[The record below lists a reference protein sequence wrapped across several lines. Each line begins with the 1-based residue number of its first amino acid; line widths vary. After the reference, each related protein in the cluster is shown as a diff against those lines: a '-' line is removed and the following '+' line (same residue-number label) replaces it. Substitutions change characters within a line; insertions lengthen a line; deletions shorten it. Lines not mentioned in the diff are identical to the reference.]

1 MRIKNF
7 KQKGYSKNPR
17 MLSINPIITERFLT
31 TLLKSVSNQR
41 GFKRVTLQNFLKF
54 LNKVPFENYESEAII
69 YVLLIVCK
77 IIIRSRLEG
86 ISDKEELIEIVNLE
100 VLDNYENIKNDI
112 IFPTI
117 ISGEDTTDKEKQ
129 LIKKTIDIY
138 LRYDAIISH
147 KEDLSDIITDIGSGN
162 VNNLENTLQKLRLII
177 DELNEEFKR
186 TDANQEKYIVTHTHE
201 VEEVN
206 EKIKSTFDH
215 ETSVKLVLKTGLQM
229 FNEMLSIPGGF
240 LGGKAYIFYSD
251 TNSFK
256 SALMKHIS
264 VWIQKYNAN
273 LFMEEFLKTGKRPTI
288 LYISLE
294 DGENEDI
301 NRLFSVYTKQDMAMV
316 HDAETASKMLR
327 SELDRSIIDITQI
340 NSKENSINLKTINGF
355 IKQLEESNYKVIA
368 LIIDSFD
375 LMAPEEEDVLMGIT
389 DETTIFSHRAKAMQK
404 FIGDQPFPLITS
416 HQLNRAGNQTLTE
429 LKMKGATD
437 LAKSL
442 GRSFIS
448 GAYDIERRMHWS
460 AFIYTEISKYDN
472 EMYLEIKR
480 EKCKYK
486 RSPRDYM
493 VHLLENRFYMTD
505 DIYEKKPLSR
515 SSIIPQ
521 NIIDSIPVNQQQVG
535 SRGVQSLENI
545 VEEVQPMFQSQT
557 IPLLQPLFPMTPLI
571 DRCMYMVMPPFDGFS
586 PYDITEKTG
595 EFLQTEEEMSPFGPI
610 TPTKE
615 AVS

>member
-201 VEEVN
+201 VE
-206 EKIKSTFDH
+206 
-215 ETSVKLVLKTGLQM
+215 
-229 FNEMLSIPGGF
+229 
-240 LGGKAYIFYSD
+240 
-251 TNSFK
+251 
-256 SALMKHIS
+256 
-264 VWIQKYNAN
+264 
-273 LFMEEFLKTGKRPTI
+273 
-288 LYISLE
+288 
-294 DGENEDI
+294 
-301 NRLFSVYTKQDMAMV
+301 
-316 HDAETASKMLR
+316 
-327 SELDRSIIDITQI
+327 
-340 NSKENSINLKTINGF
+340 
-355 IKQLEESNYKVIA
+355 
-368 LIIDSFD
+368 
-375 LMAPEEEDVLMGIT
+375 
-389 DETTIFSHRAKAMQK
+389 
-404 FIGDQPFPLITS
+404 
-416 HQLNRAGNQTLTE
+416 
-429 LKMKGATD
+429 
-437 LAKSL
+437 
-442 GRSFIS
+442 
-448 GAYDIERRMHWS
+448 
-460 AFIYTEISKYDN
+460 
-472 EMYLEIKR
+472 
-480 EKCKYK
+480 
-486 RSPRDYM
+486 
-493 VHLLENRFYMTD
+493 
-505 DIYEKKPLSR
+505 
-515 SSIIPQ
+515 
-521 NIIDSIPVNQQQVG
+521 
-535 SRGVQSLENI
+535 
-545 VEEVQPMFQSQT
+545 
-557 IPLLQPLFPMTPLI
+557 
-571 DRCMYMVMPPFDGFS
+571 
-586 PYDITEKTG
+586 
-595 EFLQTEEEMSPFGPI
+595 
-610 TPTKE
+610 
-615 AVS
+615 